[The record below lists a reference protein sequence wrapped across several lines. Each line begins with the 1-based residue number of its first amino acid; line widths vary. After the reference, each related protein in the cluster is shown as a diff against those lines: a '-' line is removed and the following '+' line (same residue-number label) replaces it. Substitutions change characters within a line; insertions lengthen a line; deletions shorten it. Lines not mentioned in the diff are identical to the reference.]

1 MLSLGGLYRD
11 GSGTKKDLVEALAW
25 YQVSSLMLDPQDQDS
40 LGFSERE
47 ARSIVSQLTDAQRQE
62 AIGRFDVLKKF
73 TAPQE
78 PQKSLDEG
86 ESRI

>member
-62 AIGRFDVLKKF
+62 AIGRLDVLKKF